1 MSSTTPSGDPGQ
13 TRSGYGYS
21 PGPQPGNPFATLP
34 VPGNGELVVYLAATI
49 LLAIITLA
57 SDKVDAPTFVTMFS
71 VITFAYLI
79 SRGIAKAS
87 RVLEH

>member
-1 MSSTTPSGDPGQ
+1 MSSTTPSGDPGG

-34 VPGNGELVVYLAATI
+34 VPGNGELVVYLAATL

-57 SDKVDAPTFVTMFS
+57 SDAVTVNTFVTLFTAL
-71 VITFAYLI
+71 TFAYLI